1 MTKFKNIKHV
11 FFDLDHTLWD
21 FNKNSKE
28 SYAFIF
34 QKNNIDINIDVFLNN
49 YIKINYQYWELYRK
63 NKVTK
68 AELKHGRLHD
78 TFKKINYSISKE
90 LINILADEYLEN
102 LSNYNYLFEYTFEI
116 LEYLKPK
123 YKLHIITN
131 GFHEIQF
138 KKMQNANLLNYFN
151 TVVTSESIGVKKPNP
166 KIFFHALK
174 QAKAK
179 TYESIMIGDS
189 LEADIYGAKNI
200 GISALYFNQETQKIP
215 KSILQIKKLNEIKLF
230 L

>member
-1 MTKFKNIKHV
+1 MSKFKNIKHI

-21 FNKNSKE
+21 FDKNSKE

-34 QKNNIDINIDVFLNN
+34 QKNNIDINIDTFLNS
-49 YIKINYQYWELYRK
+49 YSEINHQYWKLYRE

-68 AELKHGRLHD
+68 AALKHGRLHD
-78 TFKKINYSISKE
+78 TFKKINHSISKE
-90 LINILADEYLEN
+90 LINILAEEYLEN
-102 LSNYNYLFEYTFEI
+102 LSNYNHLFEGTIKI

-138 KKMQNANLLNYFN
+138 KKMQNANLLNYFD
-151 TVVTSESIGVKKPNP
+151 TVVTSESTGVKKPNP

-174 QAKAK
+174 QANAK
-179 TYESIMIGDS
+179 TYESVMIGDS
-189 LEADIYGAKNI
+189 LEADIYGAKNV

>member
-21 FNKNSKE
+21 FDKNSKE

-34 QKNNIDINIDVFLNN
+34 QKNNININIDAFLNN
-49 YIKINYQYWELYRK
+49 YTKINHQYWKLYRE

-68 AELKHGRLHD
+68 AELKHGRLLD

-90 LINILADEYLEN
+90 LIDILAEEYLEN
-102 LSNYNYLFEYTFEI
+102 LSNYNHLFEHTTEI
-116 LEYLKPK
+116 LEYLRPK

-138 KKMQNANLLNYFN
+138 KKMQNANLLNYFDI
-151 TVVTSESIGVKKPNP
+151 VITSENIGVKKPNP

-174 QAKAK
+174 QANAK
-179 TYESIMIGDS
+179 TYESIMIGDN
-189 LEADIYGAKNI
+189 LEADVYGAKNI
-200 GISALYFNQETQKIP
+200 GVLALYFNEQTQKIP

>member
-1 MTKFKNIKHV
+1 MPKFKNIKHV

-21 FNKNSKE
+21 FDKNSKE

-34 QKNNIDINIDVFLNN
+34 QKNNIDINIDAFLNN
-49 YIKINYQYWELYRK
+49 YTEINHRYWKLYRE

-68 AELKHGRLHD
+68 AALKHGRLHD
-78 TFKKINYSISKE
+78 TFKKIKYSISKE
-90 LINILADEYLEN
+90 LIDILAEEYLEN
-102 LSNYNYLFEYTFEI
+102 LSNYNHLFEGTIKI
-116 LEYLKPK
+116 LDYLKPK

-138 KKMQNANLLNYFN
+138 KKMQNANLLNYFD
-151 TVVTSESIGVKKPNP
+151 TVVTSESTGVKKPNP

-174 QAKAK
+174 QANAK
-179 TYESIMIGDS
+179 TYESVMIGDS

-200 GISALYFNQETQKIP
+200 GISALYFNEQTQKIP